1 MPIWKKTRRRVHVWR
16 TLQYYL
22 GGLYRRTDDNHFFL
36 FGAGL
41 AFVLFVCIV
50 PLLLIIFSVLGHI
63 LTSPVIESQV
73 NAMIDGIIPYSDY
86 AGNVKQFI
94 TSRLQEFVR
103 HKEAARYTGILG
115 LLFAA
120 SGLFSSM
127 RTILDKIYRVE
138 IDSSIVKDKLKDFI
152 LVLSVVFFTSIS
164 MILFPVLEIVVESAD
179 KWAVLAFFRFSML
192 QELFFSAMA
201 FLLVVIMFFVLYY
214 FVPSRRA
221 GLKTALV
228 SAVAAAVLWEIA
240 KQLFGYYITH
250 LAAFDRIYGAYIFIV
265 VVAFWIYYS
274 SLVFILGAEI
284 GQLYKER

>member
-1 MPIWKKTRRRVHVWR
+1 
-16 TLQYYL
+16 
-22 GGLYRRTDDNHFFL
+22 
-36 FGAGL
+36 
-41 AFVLFVCIV
+41 
-50 PLLLIIFSVLGHI
+50 
-63 LTSPVIESQV
+63 
-73 NAMIDGIIPYSDY
+73 
-86 AGNVKQFI
+86 
-94 TSRLQEFVR
+94 
-103 HKEAARYTGILG
+103 
-115 LLFAA
+115 
-120 SGLFSSM
+120 M

-214 FVPSRRA
+214 FVPSRRS